1 MAVDDDTVDT
11 ASPAWTL
18 LAQAL
23 EPSPPPPR
31 LRKALLETL
40 GGSARYLPFV
50 PATSKVFDLDAAA
63 ARALL
68 MRAADRSQWRVGKPP
83 FLAHMDFAGGPG
95 CGGLRAGFVAME
107 GGTLIPRHRHTDRE
121 ITLVLEGAIR
131 SDGRTYGPAEVLEMA
146 VGSEHVFEVGPN
158 GAVFAVLRGRLE
170 FLAL

>member
-1 MAVDDDTVDT
+1 MATDDDTLDM

-23 EPSPPPPR
+23 EPSSPPLG
-31 LRKALLETL
+31 LRQELLETV

-50 PATSKVFDLDAAA
+50 PATSRIFDLDAAA

-68 MRAADRSQWRVGKPP
+68 MRAADRSQWRVGKAP
-83 FLAHMDFAGGPG
+83 FLAHMDFAAGPA
-95 CGGLRAGFVAME
+95 CGGLRAGFVAMQA
-107 GGTLIPRHRHTDRE
+107 GTVIPRHRHTDRE

-131 SDGRTYGPAEVLEMA
+131 SDDRTYRPAEVLEMA
-146 VGSEHVFEVGPN
+146 VGSEHVFEVGPD